1 MDREQRHIQGV
12 RSTMKHIGSGAAEDP
27 GGAEGCMNEED
38 EEEKDK
44 EEEEESEHPRFTT

>member
-1 MDREQRHIQGV
+1 
-12 RSTMKHIGSGAAEDP
+12 MKHIGSGAAKDP
-27 GGAEGCMNEED
+27 GSAEGYMNEED